1 MSENLKTTPLTS
13 LHQRL
18 EARMVPFAGY
28 SMPVQYPSGLMQEHL
43 HTRASAGLFDVSH
56 MGQVVLRPRSGKV
69 EDAARALESLVP
81 SDVLGVEEGRQ
92 RYVFFT
98 SDSGGILDDF
108 MVGNRGDHLF
118 LVVNASRKDHDLAH
132 LRDRI
137 GDSCE
142 IELLDD
148 RGLIALQ
155 GPKAVD
161 ALSPLAPKAAEM
173 RFMDVAEIEVD
184 GVSCIVSRAGYT
196 GEDGFEISMPGD
208 RAMQIAEKLLANEL
222 VKPVGLGAR
231 DSLRLEA
238 ALCLYGNDIDE
249 NVTPVEA
256 GLNWAMQKVRRKGG
270 EREGGFPGA
279 DVILEQLQDGAPRR
293 RVGLRPE
300 GRAPVRAGAK
310 IHLDPEADAIGEV
323 TSGVFAPSVEAPIA
337 MGYVPSAN
345 AEIGTKLYAEVRGRH
360 LPMTIVKMP
369 FIEPGQRR

>member
-1 MSENLKTTPLTS
+1 MSENLKTTPLND

-56 MGQVVLRPRSGKV
+56 MGQVVLRPRSGRL

-81 SDVLGVEEGRQ
+81 SNVLGLAEGRQ

-98 SDSGGILDDF
+98 DDSGGILDDF

-132 LRDRI
+132 LRDALS
-137 GDSCE
+137 DTCE
-142 IELLDD
+142 IEYLAD

-155 GPKAVD
+155 GPKAAE
-161 ALSPLAPKAAEM
+161 ALAPLAPEAAEM
-173 RFMDVAEIEVD
+173 RFMDVTEFDVD

-196 GEDGFEISMPGD
+196 GEDGYEISMPAD

-238 ALCLYGNDIDE
+238 GLCLYGNDIDE
-249 NVTPVEA
+249 TTTPVEA
-256 GLNWAMQKVRRKGG
+256 GLNWAMQKIRRKGG

-279 DVILEQLQDGAPRR
+279 EVILEQLESGTPRQ

-310 IHLDPEADAIGEV
+310 IHLDADSDPIGEV

-337 MGYVPSAN
+337 MGYVPTAN
-345 AEIGTKLYAEVRGRH
+345 AGIGTRLFAEVRGRH
-360 LPMTIVKMP
+360 LPMAVVKMP